1 MKNKTNNN
9 KNFLSK
15 LFVKI
20 IRKFGYEIIDQANLE
35 VPTSNSYAHE
45 NLSKSGNKSTTI
57 PLGSTKITNK
67 VNSLTIIIRS
77 YTFGDVNDN
86 KVMLDQ
92 SKKRIFEF
100 PKIEYTL
107 RTIKSIIR
115 SCELAKK
122 FFKDLKIKILIT
134 DDKSNEENLFKIKN
148 LLKSTNIQSKI
159 INIEENEFQNEISKT
174 DTEGNEI
181 SKNMISNMRNILKS
195 IEISENEESD
205 LFYFLEDDYIH
216 IEEAITEMLFTYEKI
231 SSQLNKEIFLCPAD
245 YPYLYSTIDDTKL
258 FFGNMRH
265 WRTINETLITFL
277 TSKKMIKKYINELK
291 LMGTKRHHPM
301 ETKLHEIYKKEY
313 CLSPVPSIA
322 MHATNINTIYG
333 LPPNFNWKKI
343 WEENKL

>member
-35 VPTSNSYAHE
+35 VPTSDSYANE
-45 NLSKSGNKSTTI
+45 NLSKSGNESTTI

-313 CLSPVPSIA
+313 CLSPIPSLA

>member
-20 IRKFGYEIIDQANLE
+20 IRKSGYEIIDQANLE
-35 VPTSNSYAHE
+35 VPTSDSYANE
-45 NLSKSGNKSTTI
+45 NLSKSGNESTTI

-134 DDKSNEENLFKIKN
+134 DDKSTEENLSKIKN

-159 INIEENEFQNEISKT
+159 INLEENEFQNEISKT
-174 DTEGNEI
+174 DTEGNKI

-195 IEISENEESD
+195 IKISENEESD

-231 SSQLNKEIFLCPAD
+231 SSQLNKELFLCPAD

-313 CLSPVPSIA
+313 CLSPIPSIA

-343 WEENKL
+343 WEENEL